1 MIKTRIVSSVE
12 KCFLD
17 DRIESFDRLESI
29 SMLKNERLSFQL
41 LHTLHT
47 DASDYRQLCSL
58 TLSGELAPYAT
69 VRSVEQ
75 VPVVM
80 AHCGTSVPDDNYLRA
95 TPGVYPDI
103 LQPLRY
109 GGKVSVGRGLL
120 GSVWIELNPCD
131 ALEAGTYSLTLTLTS
146 PSGDETVQETLSIEV
161 IGADLPDQDL
171 VFTEWF
177 HCDCL
182 ANYYRVEPWSEEH
195 WKIVEDF
202 ARTAVKN
209 GINLLL
215 TPVHT
220 PPLDTAVGGERTT
233 TQLVDVTVTNG
244 KYSFGFEKLDR
255 WIEMCNRI
263 GIRYFEIAHF
273 FTQWG
278 ARHAP
283 KIMAT
288 VDGEYKK
295 IFGWESDATGEDYV
309 AYLHDFIPAFLSHM
323 KARGDDK
330 RCYFHISDEPNS
342 EQLESYRAA
351 KAVVADLLRGYPIM
365 DALSNFEYWKEG
377 LVETPIPATNHIDPF
392 IEAKVPGLWAYYCC
406 SQSKD
411 VSNRFVAMPLWR
423 TRSIGMQ
430 IYKFDIVGFLHW
442 GYNHYN
448 NQWSMDPLDPHRELS
463 GEFWVP
469 AGDTHSVYP
478 AQNGIA
484 LESMRIISF
493 YEGLQDARAM
503 KLAAKYHG
511 KDAVVKAIEKVFG
524 TEIKFDRCVKDGH
537 TMMKIRETVND
548 MIRQGVKENG

>member
-1 MIKTRIVSSVE
+1 MIKARIVSSVE

-17 DRIESFDRLESI
+17 ENIESFERLKKI
-29 SMLKNERLSFQL
+29 SMLKNERLSLQL
-41 LHTLHT
+41 LHVADPEL
-47 DASDYRQLCSL
+47 AGCRLLCDL
-58 TLSGELAPYAT
+58 TLSGEPAAYAT

-75 VPVVM
+75 VPVAM
-80 AHCGTSVPDDNYLRA
+80 AHAGVSVPDDNYLRE
-95 TPGVYPDI
+95 TPGIYPDV
-103 LQPLRY
+103 LQPLHYDGR
-109 GGKVSVGRGLL
+109 VVVARGLL
-120 GSVWIELNPCD
+120 QSLWIEIDPKE
-131 ALEAGTYSLTLTLTS
+131 ALAAGSYPLTLTLTD
-146 PSGDETVQETLSIEV
+146 PNGETVACEMVTIEV
-161 IGADLPDQDL
+161 IDACLPEQEL
-171 VFTEWF
+171 VFTQWF

-195 WKIVEDF
+195 WRIVESF

-233 TQLVDVTVTNG
+233 TQLVDVTVSDG
-244 KYSFGFEKLDR
+244 RYSFGFERLER

-263 GIRYFEIAHF
+263 GIKYFEIAHF

-278 ARHAP
+278 ACHAP

-288 VDGEYKK
+288 VDGTYKK
-295 IFGWESDATGEDYV
+295 IFGWETDATGEDYV
-309 AYLHDFIPAFLSHM
+309 AYLNAFIPAFLSHM

-330 RCYFHISDEPNS
+330 RCYFHISDEPNA
-342 EQLESYRAA
+342 EQLDSYRAA
-351 KAVVADLLRGYPIM
+351 KAVVADLLRGYTIM
-365 DALSNFEYWKEG
+365 DALSNFEYWQQG
-377 LVETPIPATNHIDPF
+377 LVETPIPATNHIEPF

-406 SQSKD
+406 SQGKD

-448 NQWSMDPLDPHRELS
+448 NQNSVDSIDPHRALS
-463 GEFWVP
+463 GDFWVP

-478 AQNGIA
+478 DQDGTAM
-484 LESMRIISF
+484 ESMRIISF

-503 KLAAKYHG
+503 KLAEQYHG
-511 KDAVVKAIEKVFG
+511 KDAVVKAVEKAFG
-524 TEIKFDRCVKDGH
+524 KEIKFDRCVKDGR
-537 TMMKIRETVND
+537 TMIKIREVVND
-548 MIRQGVKENG
+548 MIRKGVEKNG